1 MENYQIVLVYLAG
14 FTVIA
19 LASKQIGHFFVKV
32 KMPLISGFLFA
43 GMLAGPYVL
52 GLIPAGAPERL
63 RFVDELSLAFIAFA
77 AGSELYLTELKGRFK
92 SITWITIGLVV
103 ATFIIGTLTVL
114 ALADFVPFMRDLPVT
129 GRLAVALLAGAILV
143 ARSPSSAIAIINEM
157 RAKGL
162 FTQTVMGVTVIMDV
176 VVIAL
181 FAVNSSIADALVMG
195 TNLDLG
201 FVLLLLG
208 ELLLSLALGYA
219 LGKVLQLIL
228 SRHISV
234 ILKTGLIL
242 LAGYSI
248 FILHVVIRD
257 VSQARLPFDIAVEP
271 LLVCMIG
278 GFLVTNYGNYR
289 TEFLKI
295 LHDSGPPIYIAFF
308 TLTGAS
314 LALDVLA
321 KTWLIALALFMARL
335 VAIFIGSFGGGMIA
349 KEPASHN
356 RIRWM
361 AFVTQAGVG
370 LGLAKEVAV
379 EFPEWGTAFATVII
393 SVIILNQ
400 IVGPPFFKWVINLV
414 GEAHTR
420 AEIPEFDGERDA
432 LIFGLESQ
440 ALALARQLTAHGW
453 NVKIACSNI
462 DAPLEVPAEDIN
474 ICPFVKLDLEAFKQL
489 GAEHAEAIVTL
500 LSDEENYRICELAY
514 EHFGTRQLI
523 VRLHDRKNFDRFREL
538 GALIV
543 DPATAIIG
551 LLEHLVR
558 SPAGTSLLLG
568 MEEGQSVV
576 DLEVRNPALH
586 GLALRDLRLPLDTL
600 ILSVQRHGHALLSHG
615 YTRLELGD
623 MVTVAGSDKSL
634 EVVALKFEE

>member
-1 MENYQIVLVYLAG
+1 MENYQIILVYLAG

-19 LASKQIGHFFVKV
+19 LASKQIGQFFVKV

-77 AGSELYLTELKGRFK
+77 AGSELYLSELKERFK
-92 SITWITIGLVV
+92 SITWVTIGLVV
-103 ATFIIGTLTVL
+103 ATFTIGTLTVL

-129 GRLAVALLAGAILV
+129 DRLAVALLAGAILV

-157 RAKGL
+157 RAKGT

-181 FAVNSSIADALVMG
+181 FAVNSSIADALVMD

-208 ELLLSLALGYA
+208 ELSLSLALGYV
-219 LGKVLQLIL
+219 LGKVLQRIL
-228 SRHISV
+228 SRHING

-248 FILHVVIRD
+248 FILHVIIRD
-257 VSQARLPFDIAVEP
+257 VSQAQLPFDIAVEP

-278 GFLVTNYGNYR
+278 SFLVTNYSNYR

-321 KTWLIALALFMARL
+321 KTWLIALALFLARL

-349 KEPASHN
+349 QEPASHN
-356 RIRWM
+356 RVRWM

-370 LGLAKEVAV
+370 LGLAKEVVV
-379 EFPEWGTAFATVII
+379 EFPEWGTALATVII

-400 IVGPPFFKWVINLV
+400 IVGPPLFKWVINLV

-420 AEIPEFDGERDA
+420 AETPEFDGERDA

-462 DAPLEVPAEDIN
+462 DAPLEVPAGDISV
-474 ICPFVKLDLEAFKQL
+474 CPFAKLDLEALKQL

-500 LSDEENYRICELAY
+500 LSDEENYQICALAY
-514 EHFGTRQLI
+514 EHFGTRQLV
-523 VRLHDRKNFDRFREL
+523 VRLHDRKNFDRFHEL

-568 MEEGQSVV
+568 MEEGQDIV

-600 ILSVQRHGHALLSHG
+600 ILSVQRHGHTLLSHG

-634 EVVALKFEE
+634 EAVALKFEK